1 MLWPAE
7 FWATLLSIVERD
19 HVLEENSGWQKRSQS
34 VTFIAAVRQ
43 TYAMKQIEFNK
54 FALKSATARCLG
66 PFPRFLLHEDHIPF
80 ETLQVTGQ

>member
-7 FWATLLSIVERD
+7 FWATLLSIVE
-19 HVLEENSGWQKRSQS
+19 
-34 VTFIAAVRQ
+34 VRQ

-66 PFPRFLLHEDHIPF
+66 PFPRFLHHEDHILF
-80 ETLQVTGQ
+80 ETFHMTGQ